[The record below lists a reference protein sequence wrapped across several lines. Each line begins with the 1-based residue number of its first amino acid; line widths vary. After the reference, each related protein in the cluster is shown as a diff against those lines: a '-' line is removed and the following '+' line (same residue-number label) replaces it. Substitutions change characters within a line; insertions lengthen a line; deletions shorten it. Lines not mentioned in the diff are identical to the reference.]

1 MKMPEIKN
9 DANIKADAPA
19 DKAVVTPV
27 VSPTVTDK
35 PVDHSVSIEEI
46 KKQIAD
52 LTALVTKKEVAQV
65 LPSAEGNKPA
75 VDDFDVKMAAYE
87 KKKFEA
93 SLTADDKA
101 KIAAIP
107 GSSSMSIE
115 TLQYVLGLAKASTVV
130 PNKNF
135 PAISG
140 GASNTVEPQSQ
151 DDFIKSY
158 KAYEESQKKGGK
170 K

>member
-1 MKMPEIKN
+1 MPDIKDTPEVKEIVSA
-9 DANIKADAPA
+9 DPAN
-19 DKAVVTPV
+19 VTTTVTPI
-27 VSPTVTDK
+27 SDK
-35 PVDHSVSIEEI
+35 VDYSASIEEI

-52 LTALVTKKEVAQV
+52 LTTLMTKKEVAPV
-65 LPSAEGNKPA
+65 LPSTEGNKPV
-75 VDDFDVKMAAYE
+75 VDDFEVKMAAYE

-107 GSSSMSIE
+107 GSGSMSIE

-140 GASNTVEPQSQ
+140 GASNTVTPQSE
-151 DDFIKSY
+151 DDYLKSY
-158 KAYEESQKKGGK
+158 KAYEESLKKGGK